1 MMRRRYLDLVGAN
14 INSGENTWETSP
26 ALVERR
32 VHTCSRR
39 MSSRCGAT
47 EGTRN
52 RQGVPGVTSD
62 QHLLIIDADRKA
74 DTIGNAAGVN
84 DVEACLRIIDGT
96 TEARHINCS
105 IERGA
110 THQQSMSKGGSPVIL
125 Q

>member
-39 MSSRCGAT
+39 MSSRCGAI
-47 EGTRN
+47 EGARN
-52 RQGVPGVTSD
+52 RQGVPGITSD
-62 QHLLIIDADRKA
+62 QHLLIIDANGKA
-74 DTIGNAAGVN
+74 DAIGNAARVN
-84 DVEACLRIIDGT
+84 DVEACLRTIDSA

-110 THQQSMSKGGSPVIL
+110 TNEQ
-125 Q
+125 